1 MPADLVGQR
10 LGQYEIRA
18 LLGKG
23 GMSSV
28 YLAYQPAMDRVV
40 AVKVLPREFLH
51 DDTFLM
57 RFQTEVRTIARLEHL
72 HILPVYDVGEE
83 NGIPYYVMRY
93 LPGGTLADLIERR
106 LPDLPR
112 VVQIVGQVADA
123 LDYAHERGIIHRD
136 LKPSNVLLD
145 SNGNAY
151 LADFGIARVQEAS
164 TTLTGSQVIGTPPYV
179 APEMVRKG
187 EPVTHAVD
195 IYALGVIT
203 YQMLTGELPYYD
215 PDPMKT
221 LMMHALE
228 PVPSLRDFDP
238 NISPALDAVVRRC
251 MAKRPQDRYP
261 TAGAFAREL
270 ALVAEGERPTVLA
283 PAIRE
288 EQTAAAEVPTLP
300 PQVGY
305 QYVAYGPEAYGP
317 EEEEGR
323 RGVGS
328 CLIVLGVFAALIAGV
343 VLTAFILTDGH
354 PLSLLT
360 VLQTPPTRTPQPT
373 VTPTFSLQGTAL
385 ITPTGT
391 GAPLEAPPAGG
402 QLVFASNRDGDYEI
416 YLIDADGGNVRQLT
430 HNTALDFDPAWSPDG
445 TQIVFASS
453 VDGDPEIT
461 IMDADGSHVR
471 QITQNADRDA
481 DPAWSPDGEWIA
493 FTSDRD
499 GDFELFLMRPDGS
512 DVRQL
517 TFNEVNDF
525 SPAWS
530 PDGTQIAY
538 YVKVG
543 DDASSAEL
551 YLLDVDSGASTRLTQ
566 NAVLDQWPDWSPD
579 GTRLVFSSSQGLVD
593 GRRALFEYNLRTGR
607 ITQLTSGLG
616 HDDDAVWSPD
626 GRYIAFDSDRDGSG
640 LFNLYL
646 LDLGSG
652 NMQRLTSVAAND
664 VTPAWRPRPFTP

>member
-1 MPADLVGQR
+1 MPNDLIGQK

-28 YLAYQPAMDRVV
+28 YLAYQPAMDRLV

-51 DDTFLM
+51 DDTFLT

-72 HILPVYDVGEE
+72 HILPIYDVGEE

-93 LPGGTLADLIERR
+93 LPGGTLADLIEER

-112 VVQIVGQVADA
+112 LVQIVEQVASA
-123 LDYAHERGIIHRD
+123 LDYAHERGIVHRD

-145 SNGNAY
+145 GNGNAY
-151 LADFGIARVQEAS
+151 LADFGIARVQQAS

-215 PDPMKT
+215 SDPLKT

-228 PVPSLRDFDP
+228 PVPSVRDFDP

-251 MAKRPQDRYP
+251 LAKKPQDRYP
-261 TAGAFAREL
+261 TAGAFARDL
-270 ALVAEGERPTVLA
+270 ALAAAAERPTLHI
-283 PAIRE
+283 PA
-288 EQTAAAEVPTLP
+288 QAAEETPVQSPAAY
-300 PQVGY
+300 G
-305 QYVAYGPEAYGP
+305 YVAYEGV
-317 EEEEGR
+317 EEEAP
-323 RGVGS
+323 RGLGS
-328 CLIVLGVFAALIAGV
+328 CLIVLGVLAALVVGV
-343 VLTAFILTDGH
+343 VLTAFVLTDGR
-354 PLSLLT
+354 PLSLFT
-360 VLQTPPTRTPQPT
+360 MLQAPPTRTPQPT
-373 VTPTFSLQGTAL
+373 VTPTASVHEGAAVF
-385 ITPTGT
+385 TPT
-391 GAPLEAPPAGG
+391 AGG
-402 QLVFASNRDGDYEI
+402 TPSEALPGGGGRLAFASNRDGDYEI
-416 YLIDADGGNVRQLT
+416 YVIDADGSNLRQLT
-430 HNTALDFDPAWSPDG
+430 FNTAFDFDPAWSPDG
-445 TQIVFASS
+445 TQIIFASS
-453 VDGDPEIT
+453 VDGDAEIT
-461 IMDADGSHVR
+461 LMDADGSNVR
-471 QITQNADRDA
+471 SLTRNSARDA

-499 GDFELFLMRPDGS
+499 GDFDLYLIRPDGS
-512 DVRQL
+512 QERQL
-517 TFNEVNDF
+517 TFNDVDDF

-530 PDGTQIAY
+530 PDGRQIAY

-543 DDASSAEL
+543 DDATSAEL
-551 YLLDVDSGASTRLTQ
+551 YLLDVASGTITRLTQ
-566 NAVLDQWPDWSPD
+566 NTALDQWPDWSPD
-579 GTRLVFSSSQGLVD
+579 GTRLVFSSSQGLPD

-626 GRYIAFDSDRDGSG
+626 GKRIAFDSDRDGSDW
-640 LFNLYL
+640 FNLYL
-646 LDLGSG
+646 LNLESG
-652 NMQRLTSVAAND
+652 ALQRLTSTAAND
-664 VTPAWRPRPFTP
+664 VTPAWWPRSLTP

>member
-1 MPADLVGQR
+1 MPTDLVGQR

-28 YLAYQPAMDRVV
+28 YLAYQPAMGRVV
-40 AVKVLPREFLH
+40 AVKVLPPEFLH

-57 RFQTEVRTIARLEHL
+57 RFQAEVRTIARLEHL
-72 HILPVYDVGEE
+72 HILPVYDVGED

-93 LPGGTLADLIERR
+93 LPGGTLADLIEGH

-179 APEMVRKG
+179 APEMVRRG
-187 EPVTHAVD
+187 EPITHAVD
-195 IYALGVIT
+195 IYALGVMT

-215 PDPMKT
+215 PDPVKT

-228 PVPSLRDFDP
+228 PVPSVRDFDP
-238 NISPALDAVVRRC
+238 NISPALDAVVQRC
-251 MAKRPQDRYP
+251 LAKKPQDRYP
-261 TAGAFAREL
+261 TAGAFARDLTL
-270 ALVAEGERPTVLA
+270 AAEGERPTLSA
-283 PAIRE
+283 PPIRE
-288 EQTAAAEVPTLP
+288 EHTAAPEAPTLP
-300 PQVGY
+300 PQAGY
-305 QYVAYGPEAYGP
+305 RYAAYGP
-317 EEEEGR
+317 EEGEAR

-328 CLIVLGVFAALIAGV
+328 CLIVLGVFAALVAGV
-343 VLTAFILTDGH
+343 VLTAFVLTDGH

-360 VLQTPPTRTPQPT
+360 VLQAPPTRTPQPT
-373 VTPTFSLQGTAL
+373 VTPTSSAQGTAV

-391 GAPLEAPPAGG
+391 GMPSEALPGGG
-402 QLVFASNRDGDYEI
+402 QLAFASNRDGDYEI
-416 YLIDADGGNVRQLT
+416 YLIDADGSNLRQLT
-430 HNTALDFDPAWSPDG
+430 HNTAFDFDPAWSPDG
-445 TQIVFASS
+445 AQIVFASS
-453 VDGDPEIT
+453 ADGDPEIA
-461 IMDADGSHVR
+461 IMNADGSNVR
-471 QITQNADRDA
+471 QITRNTDRDA

-499 GDFELFLMRPDGS
+499 GDFELYLMRPDGS

-517 TFNEVNDF
+517 TFNEVDDF

-543 DDASSAEL
+543 DDATSAEL
-551 YLLDVDSGASTRLTQ
+551 YLLDVDGGTSTRLTQ
-566 NAVLDQWPDWSPD
+566 NAVPDQWPDWSPD
-579 GTRLVFSSSQGLVD
+579 GMRLVFSSAQGLVD

-626 GRYIAFDSDRDGSG
+626 GKRIAFDSDRDGSG

-646 LDLGSG
+646 LDLSSG
-652 NMQRLTSVAAND
+652 DLQRLTNVAAND
-664 VTPAWRPRPFTP
+664 VTPAWRPGTLIP